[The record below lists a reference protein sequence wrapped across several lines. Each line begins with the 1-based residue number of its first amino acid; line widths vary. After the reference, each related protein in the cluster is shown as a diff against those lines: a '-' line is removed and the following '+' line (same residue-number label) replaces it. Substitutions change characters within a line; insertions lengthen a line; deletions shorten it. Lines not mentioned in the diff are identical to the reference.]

1 MDRLD
6 QLFGSVD
13 RSIAE
18 YSVQATVLSLLLAF
32 VLGQMV
38 GWVYTRT
45 HSGVSYSRSFT
56 QSIVLMMMVVSLVM
70 TVIGNSIVTAF
81 GLIGALALIR
91 FRNVLKDTRDTVFV
105 FIALVIGMACGSQRY
120 SAAVLGAVALC
131 LVVTYLYVTRFGSL
145 GTFDGHLTC
154 RVAQPLKEG
163 DNFFQTLRRF
173 CFKTREVSERHG
185 GDMVEYVFQVRL
197 RDRKRGSE
205 LTEDLR
211 RQLNVRDVALI
222 MRDELAEL

>member
-1 MDRLD
+1 MERFD
-6 QLFGSVD
+6 QIFGSVD
-13 RSIAE
+13 RSVPD
-18 YSVQATVLSLLLAF
+18 YSVRALVLSLLLSF
-32 VLGQMV
+32 VLGQLV
-38 GWVYTRT
+38 AFIYTRT

-105 FIALVIGMACGSQRY
+105 FVALVIGMACGSQRF
-120 SAAVLGAVALC
+120 SAAVLGTIALC
-131 LVVTYLYVTRFGSL
+131 GVMLYLHVTRFGSL

-154 RVAQPLKEG
+154 RVAEPLKEDDG
-163 DNFFQTLRRF
+163 FFTILQRF
-173 CFKTREVSERHG
+173 CFKAREISERHG
-185 GDMVEYVFQVRL
+185 GEVVEYVFQVRL
-197 RDRKRGSE
+197 RDRTRGAE
-205 LTEDLR
+205 LTNDLR
-211 RQLNVRDVALI
+211 RLLNVREVALI